1 MSDKEAYWTRSF
13 TVDDNKYEVK
23 LYHYSAKSI
32 AMTSSEDFG
41 KRFSKYFKE
50 IGGRFN
56 PKLSVGAGWIF
67 KLDSQSDLTEVLRKI
82 FKGEIKPSE
91 VDVRAPVFEDSDV
104 DRKIYN
110 TLQELIH
117 LLPEDKQERVM
128 TENDELRITV
138 YYNKDDETVTQ
149 GDCIYEFSSSRKKM
163 SIYQLEL

>member
-1 MSDKEAYWTRSF
+1 MSDKEPYWTRNF
-13 TVDDNKYEVK
+13 TVDDKKYEVK
-23 LYHYSAKSI
+23 LYSYSAKSI
-32 AMTSSEDFG
+32 AMTSTDDFG
-41 KRFSKYFKE
+41 KRFSRHFRDA
-50 IGGRFN
+50 GGRFN

-67 KLDSQSDLTEVLRKI
+67 KLDSQTDLTEVLRKI

-128 TENDELRITV
+128 TESEELRITV